1 MSFGLIWRGAL
12 AVGLAAAAASALAA
26 PGARFDGTVR
36 HAEAL
41 SVQAEP
47 PAVAQEAPPA
57 ASQAEP
63 PPPILPAP
71 DMPGED
77 PVVTL
82 PPEGAVNPSA
92 AVPSPVFSF
101 ADLAEQLLDSVVYI
115 STSQRVAI
123 SRRTPTPTP
132 DAPSSPETP
141 PGGGGDDFFDDLFDD
156 NGDGDGGGGQAVQSL
171 GSGFVIDP
179 SGLIVTNN
187 HVIADADEIVANF
200 TDGAQLEAKVVGI
213 DDKTDL
219 ALLQVSA
226 RAPLK
231 AAKFGRSE
239 GLRVGDW
246 VLAIGNPFGFGGTVT
261 AGIVSAL
268 DRDIN
273 SGPYDHYIQTDASI
287 NRGNSGGPL
296 FNIQGEV
303 VGINTAI
310 MSPTGGSIG
319 IGFSVPSEIA
329 VPVIEQL
336 RRFGEVRRGWIGVRI
351 QDVTEDVAEGLGMDR
366 ATGAFIAGLTPEGP
380 AAMAGIEEGDIVVEF
395 NGKKVDTMRALPR
408 LVADTPPGETVD
420 VTVVRAGERVTMPIE
435 VGLLQDEPV
444 KKASLSPGE
453 QEGGDSATPP
463 ADDAAKM
470 FGLTLG
476 PITDEARQ
484 DFSIDGS
491 IEGVL
496 VSAVDPG
503 SEAEEKN
510 LKPGEVILQ
519 VSQTDVSTADD
530 VVKRI
535 DELKAEGRRT
545 VMLLVS
551 GADKKLRFVSLRF
564 EDGP

>member
-1 MSFGLIWRGAL
+1 
-12 AVGLAAAAASALAA
+12 
-26 PGARFDGTVR
+26 
-36 HAEAL
+36 
-41 SVQAEP
+41 
-47 PAVAQEAPPA
+47 
-57 ASQAEP
+57 
-63 PPPILPAP
+63 
-71 DMPGED
+71 
-77 PVVTL
+77 
-82 PPEGAVNPSA
+82 
-92 AVPSPVFSF
+92 
-101 ADLAEQLLDSVVYI
+101 
-115 STSQRVAI
+115 
-123 SRRTPTPTP
+123 
-132 DAPSSPETP
+132 
-141 PGGGGDDFFDDLFDD
+141 
-156 NGDGDGGGGQAVQSL
+156 
-171 GSGFVIDP
+171 
-179 SGLIVTNN
+179 
-187 HVIADADEIVANF
+187 
-200 TDGAQLEAKVVGI
+200 
-213 DDKTDL
+213 
-219 ALLQVSA
+219 
-226 RAPLK
+226 
-231 AAKFGRSE
+231 
-239 GLRVGDW
+239 
-246 VLAIGNPFGFGGTVT
+246 
-261 AGIVSAL
+261 
-268 DRDIN
+268 
-273 SGPYDHYIQTDASI
+273 
-287 NRGNSGGPL
+287 
-296 FNIQGEV
+296 
-303 VGINTAI
+303 
-310 MSPTGGSIG
+310 
-319 IGFSVPSEIA
+319 VPSEIA

-366 ATGAFIAGLTPEGP
+366 ATGAFIAGLTPDGP